1 MRTVTAAATIP
12 FCVAISVAASS
23 QAGCSVTR
31 LRGPDGL
38 SLAFGSS
45 LTVNDRHI
53 LISDNA
59 LSICP
64 GGDPFEC
71 TAGSVNAFELVDGRW
86 VRAQPIIPPD
96 IQFNDG
102 FGLGTVLDP
111 RNPNRAIVLTGRRFY
126 GDRMGHGHVYEF
138 DGEAWRETARF
149 DAPTGHPFTT
159 FGFTSS
165 LHGDTMLINQS
176 ARVHLYRDVAGAW
189 VYQDSLRV
197 PDFMVPSPSPNFG
210 RGGMALDDQWAFIG
224 AHRDETRGFS
234 HGSVVVYRRQPD
246 GSLALAQYLLP
257 PLDASGRLPEAEFFG
272 ADLDFDGRTLVVGAP
287 RADRDFD
294 VQGVAYVYE
303 LEGDQWV
310 FRQELRSPTP
320 GMGPEDMEEFGGG
333 ISVLG
338 DRLIIG
344 YLDSNSLM
352 GQAHVFRRGADGVW
366 DHASVLRPGVAAPTY
381 PSGFGYRATQNGRWA
396 VLNAM
401 AEGETGA
408 AYVFDLDCILGA
420 CNADLD
426 DDGRLTLF
434 DYLAFSNAFDAADP
448 IADLDG
454 DGEFTLLDFAA
465 FRDAFDAGCS

>member
-1 MRTVTAAATIP
+1 M
-12 FCVAISVAASS
+12 
-23 QAGCSVTR
+23 TR
-31 LRGPDGL
+31 LSGPEGFA
-38 SLAFGSS
+38 LAFGSS

-53 LISDNA
+53 LIGDNA

-71 TAGSVNAFELVDGRW
+71 TAGSVHAFEFVDGQWLR
-86 VRAQPIIPPD
+86 VQTIVPPD
-96 IQFNDG
+96 IQFNEG
-102 FGLGTVLDP
+102 FGIGTVLDP
-111 RNPNRAIVLTGRRFY
+111 RNPNRAIALTGRRFY

-138 DGEAWRETARF
+138 DGDTWSETARF
-149 DAPTGHPFTT
+149 DAPTGQPFTT
-159 FGFTSS
+159 FGFRSA
-165 LHGDTMLINQS
+165 LHNDTMLINQS
-176 ARVHLYRDVAGAW
+176 ARVHRYRDVAGAW
-189 VYQDSLRV
+189 EYQDSLRV
-197 PDFMVPSPSPNFG
+197 PDGMQESPSPAFG
-210 RGGMALDDQWAFIG
+210 RGGMALDDQWGFIG
-224 AHRDETRGFS
+224 APYDGTFGTQ
-234 HGSVVVYRRQPD
+234 HGAVAVYFRQAD
-246 GSLALAQYLLP
+246 GSLDFVQYLLP
-257 PLDASGRLPEAEFFG
+257 PLDATGAPPDLQHFG
-272 ADLDFDGRTLVVGAP
+272 GDLDFDGRTLVVGAP
-287 RADRDFD
+287 LADRDFEH
-294 VQGVAYVYE
+294 QGVAYVYE

-320 GMGPEDMEEFGGG
+320 GVGPEDNEKFGGG

-366 DHASVLRPGVAAPTY
+366 SHASVLRPGDAAPTY
-381 PSGFGYRATQNGRWA
+381 PFGFSYRATQNGRWA

-426 DDGRLTLF
+426 DDGQLTVF
-434 DYLAFSNAFDAADP
+434 DYLIFFNAFDAADP